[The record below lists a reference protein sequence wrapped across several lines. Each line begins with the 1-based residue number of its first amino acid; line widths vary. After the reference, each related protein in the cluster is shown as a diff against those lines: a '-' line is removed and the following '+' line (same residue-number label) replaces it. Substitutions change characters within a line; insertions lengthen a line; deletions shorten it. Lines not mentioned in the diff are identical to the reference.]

1 MEEKKM
7 MPCSFIAGILF
18 ALLALWSLIFGR
30 LYSGTNLFEFAAY
43 AAFATLLFLRKREK
57 YALIPCAVL
66 TLLMTIIFILGL
78 TNHEYYIVT
87 KMIEVGN
94 KSRTYYE
101 FSVYAMICRL
111 LLPVAYACLLGIMVK
126 TFRSQPQEK
135 KIKIWFLPA
144 ALLGV
149 RTLLNI
155 IGKQI
160 GLTYFNLEG
169 GWRFAYYNE
178 ELLLVDLVTATALAF
193 AALWVVYPERDKNI
207 MSSGKATAKPMGT
220 NSAAGAVGTTSGVS
234 VVNDEAYCDLIKHVL
249 LLLFTFGVWYFIWIY
264 RMTGYTNTVRGEEER
279 DPTKKLLL
287 CLFVPFYSIY
297 WTYKTAQRVDKIAA
311 EKNAT
316 SDLATLCLVLD
327 IFVPIIPPI
336 LMQDKINKVITAG
349 DVQKESKTVRSEAK
363 KEETEVGSADE
374 IKKFKELLD
383 TGAITQEE
391 FDAKK
396 KQLLGL

>member
-18 ALLALWSLIFGR
+18 AVLALRTLVYEVFIHSYIYDFKTSL
-30 LYSGTNLFEFAAY
+30 LLFAAY
-43 AAFATLLFLRKREK
+43 AAFSVLLILKKREK
-57 YALIPCAVL
+57 YAIIPCAVL
-66 TLLMTIIFILGL
+66 ILVQIIFCADWFGNSASEFLYL
-78 TNHEYYIVT
+78 TAKDVYRARIYHSLYLLAYICLIIIMA
-87 KMIEVGN
+87 KG
-94 KSRTYYE
+94 
-101 FSVYAMICRL
+101 FSSNA
-111 LLPVAYACLLGIMVK
+111 
-126 TFRSQPQEK
+126 QEK
-135 KIKIWFLPA
+135 KCNFWFLPA
-144 ALLGV
+144 ALMGAAFIVNVV
-149 RTLLNI
+149 RGSWDFFSLLI
-155 IGKQI
+155 IAAVI
-160 GLTYFNLEG
+160 FT
-169 GWRFAYYNE
+169 
-178 ELLLVDLVTATALAF
+178 
-193 AALWVVYPERDKNI
+193 ALWVVYPERDKDVI
-207 MSSGKATAKPMGT
+207 TLGKP
-220 NSAAGAVGTTSGVS
+220 AARPAGTTNAAS

-264 RMTGYTNTVRGEEER
+264 RMTGYTNTVRDEEER
-279 DPTKKLLL
+279 NPTNKLLL
-287 CLFVPFYSIY
+287 CLFVPFYGIY

-327 IFVPIIPPI
+327 IFAPIIPPI

-383 TGAITQEE
+383 MGAITQEE

-396 KQLLGL
+396 NQLLGL

>member
-18 ALLALWSLIFGR
+18 VVIAVLD
-30 LYSGTNLFEFAAY
+30 LFLNGNIMVKMLCLVAY
-43 AAFATLLFLRKREK
+43 AAFTSLLFLRKREK
-57 YALIPCAVL
+57 YVLIPAAVL
-66 TLLMTIIFILGL
+66 TLLMAMNFILGFKYRNYL
-78 TNHEYYIVT
+78 IYDYID
-87 KMIEVGN
+87 G
-94 KSRTYYE
+94 E
-101 FSVYAMICRL
+101 FIYTFSIFAVICYL
-111 LLPVAYACLLGIMVK
+111 LIPIAYACMFGVMMTGFKSQTQERK
-126 TFRSQPQEK
+126 TK
-135 KIKIWFLPA
+135 LWLLPA
-144 ALLGV
+144 VVIGVRIILGV
-149 RTLLNI
+149 VGGPMRLVYYYFTSLLI
-155 IGKQI
+155 DL
-160 GLTYFNLEG
+160 LTAAAFI
-169 GWRFAYYNE
+169 F
-178 ELLLVDLVTATALAF
+178 TALW
-193 AALWVVYPERDKNI
+193 ALYPERDRSI
-207 MSSGKATAKPMGT
+207 MSAGKPTARPAGT
-220 NSAAGAVGTTSGVS
+220 NNTASVGGTTNAAS

-264 RMTGYTNTVRGEEER
+264 RMTGYTNTVRDEEER
-279 DPTKKLLL
+279 NPTNKLLL
-287 CLFVPFYSIY
+287 CLFVPFYGIY

-383 TGAITQEE
+383 MGAITQEE

-396 KQLLGL
+396 KQLLSL

>member
-18 ALLALWSLIFGR
+18 VVIAVLD
-30 LYSGTNLFEFAAY
+30 LFLNGNIMVKMLCLVAY
-43 AAFATLLFLRKREK
+43 AAFTSLLFLRKREK
-57 YALIPCAVL
+57 YVLIPAAVL
-66 TLLMTIIFILGL
+66 TLLMAMNFILGFKYRNYL
-78 TNHEYYIVT
+78 IYDYID
-87 KMIEVGN
+87 G
-94 KSRTYYE
+94 E
-101 FSVYAMICRL
+101 FIYTFSIFAVICYL
-111 LLPVAYACLLGIMVK
+111 LIPIAYACMLGVMMTGFKSQTQERK
-126 TFRSQPQEK
+126 TK
-135 KIKIWFLPA
+135 LWLLPA
-144 ALLGV
+144 VVIGVRIILGV
-149 RTLLNI
+149 VGGPMRLVYYYFTSLLI
-155 IGKQI
+155 DL
-160 GLTYFNLEG
+160 LTAAAFI
-169 GWRFAYYNE
+169 F
-178 ELLLVDLVTATALAF
+178 TALW
-193 AALWVVYPERDKNI
+193 ALYPERDRSI
-207 MSSGKATAKPMGT
+207 MSAGKPTARPAGT
-220 NSAAGAVGTTSGVS
+220 NNTASVGGTTNAAS

-264 RMTGYTNTVRGEEER
+264 RMTGYTNTVRDEEER
-279 DPTKKLLL
+279 NPTNKLLL
-287 CLFVPFYSIY
+287 CLFVPFYGIY

-383 TGAITQEE
+383 MGAITQEE

>member
-1 MEEKKM
+1 M

-18 ALLALWSLIFGR
+18 VVIAVLD
-30 LYSGTNLFEFAAY
+30 LFLNGNIMVKMLCLVAY
-43 AAFATLLFLRKREK
+43 AAFTSLLFLRKREK
-57 YALIPCAVL
+57 YVLIPAAVL
-66 TLLMTIIFILGL
+66 TLLMAMNFILGFKYRNYL
-78 TNHEYYIVT
+78 IYDYID
-87 KMIEVGN
+87 G
-94 KSRTYYE
+94 E
-101 FSVYAMICRL
+101 FIYTFSIFAVICYL
-111 LLPVAYACLLGIMVK
+111 LIPIAYACMLGVMMTGFKSQTQERK
-126 TFRSQPQEK
+126 TK
-135 KIKIWFLPA
+135 LWLLPA
-144 ALLGV
+144 VVIGVRIILGV
-149 RTLLNI
+149 VGGPMRLVYYYFTSLLI
-155 IGKQI
+155 DL
-160 GLTYFNLEG
+160 LTAAAFI
-169 GWRFAYYNE
+169 F
-178 ELLLVDLVTATALAF
+178 TALW
-193 AALWVVYPERDKNI
+193 ALYPERDRSI
-207 MSSGKATAKPMGT
+207 MSAGKPTARPAGT
-220 NSAAGAVGTTSGVS
+220 NNTASVGGTTNAAS

-264 RMTGYTNTVRGEEER
+264 RMTGYTNTVRDEEER
-279 DPTKKLLL
+279 NPTNKLLL
-287 CLFVPFYSIY
+287 CLFVPFYGIY

-383 TGAITQEE
+383 MGAITQEE

>member
-1 MEEKKM
+1 M

-18 ALLALWSLIFGR
+18 VVIAVLD
-30 LYSGTNLFEFAAY
+30 LFLNGNIMVKMLCLVAY
-43 AAFATLLFLRKREK
+43 AAFTSLLFLRKREK
-57 YALIPCAVL
+57 YVLIPAAVL
-66 TLLMTIIFILGL
+66 TLLMAMNFILGFKYRNYL
-78 TNHEYYIVT
+78 IYDYID
-87 KMIEVGN
+87 G
-94 KSRTYYE
+94 E
-101 FSVYAMICRL
+101 FIYTFSIFAVICYL
-111 LLPVAYACLLGIMVK
+111 LIPIAYACMFGVMMTGFKSQTQERK
-126 TFRSQPQEK
+126 TK
-135 KIKIWFLPA
+135 LWLLPA
-144 ALLGV
+144 VVIGVRIILGV
-149 RTLLNI
+149 VGGPMRLVYYYFTSLLI
-155 IGKQI
+155 DL
-160 GLTYFNLEG
+160 LTAAAFI
-169 GWRFAYYNE
+169 F
-178 ELLLVDLVTATALAF
+178 TALW
-193 AALWVVYPERDKNI
+193 ALYPERDRSI
-207 MSSGKATAKPMGT
+207 MSAGKPTARPAGT
-220 NSAAGAVGTTSGVS
+220 NNTASVGGTTNAAS

-264 RMTGYTNTVRGEEER
+264 RMTGYTNTVRDEEER
-279 DPTKKLLL
+279 NPTNKLLL
-287 CLFVPFYSIY
+287 CLFVPFYGIY

-383 TGAITQEE
+383 MGAITQEE

-396 KQLLGL
+396 KQLLSL

>member
-18 ALLALWSLIFGR
+18 AVLALRTLVYEVFIHSYIYDFKTSL
-30 LYSGTNLFEFAAY
+30 LLFAAY
-43 AAFATLLFLRKREK
+43 AAFSVLLILKKREK
-57 YALIPCAVL
+57 YAIIPCAVL
-66 TLLMTIIFILGL
+66 ILVQIIFCADWFGNSASEFLYL
-78 TNHEYYIVT
+78 TAKDFYRARIYHSLYLLAYICLIIIMA
-87 KMIEVGN
+87 KG
-94 KSRTYYE
+94 
-101 FSVYAMICRL
+101 FSSNA
-111 LLPVAYACLLGIMVK
+111 
-126 TFRSQPQEK
+126 QEK
-135 KIKIWFLPA
+135 KCNFWFLPA
-144 ALLGV
+144 ALMGAAFIV
-149 RTLLNI
+149 NVVCGSWDFFSLLI
-155 IGKQI
+155 IAAVI
-160 GLTYFNLEG
+160 F
-169 GWRFAYYNE
+169 
-178 ELLLVDLVTATALAF
+178 TAL
-193 AALWVVYPERDKNI
+193 WGVYPERDKDVI
-207 MSSGKATAKPMGT
+207 TLGKPAARPAGT
-220 NSAAGAVGTTSGVS
+220 NNTASVGGTTNAAS

-264 RMTGYTNTVRGEEER
+264 RMTGYTNTVRDEEER
-279 DPTKKLLL
+279 NPTNKLLL
-287 CLFVPFYSIY
+287 CLFVPFYGIY

-383 TGAITQEE
+383 MGAITQEE